1 MNTTNN
7 SVSSGKKKKTGRF
20 NLMDLVLV
28 LIIVLVIA
36 TVLYIFDP
44 FAWIKG
50 MTAKQDRDIIY
61 TVEFVNVDEAFL
73 NKIQENDLVIDSVS
87 KNTMGTVTVPDYN
100 HHYTELQY
108 VDQQGVLVSYP
119 NRYNV
124 LVSIS
129 TAAEYVEGE
138 GYSVNSRR
146 IAVGEKLSLRF
157 PDFAAEGYCI
167 GLVVSTD

>member
-1 MNTTNN
+1 MNTANN
-7 SVSSGKKKKTGRF
+7 SAVSSKKKKTGRF
-20 NLMDLVLV
+20 NLMDLILV
-28 LIIVLVIA
+28 LIVVLVIA

-50 MTAKQDRDIIY
+50 MTSKQEKNIIY
-61 TVEFVNVDEAFL
+61 TVEFVNVDEAFI
-73 NKIQENDLVIDSVS
+73 NKIQENDLVVDAVT
-87 KNTMGTVTVPDYN
+87 KNTLGTVTVPDYN
-100 HHYTELQY
+100 HQYTELQY
-108 VDQQGVLVSYP
+108 VEQQGVLVSYP

-129 TAAEYVEGE
+129 TAADYVEGE

-167 GLVVSTD
+167 GLVVS